1 MVVYRHQA
9 VGVHQCDW
17 VSSRSD
23 LRERTRASRE
33 LGWQPKY
40 NFEFVLDLLDAGE
53 EPRSPLARA
62 IGSKGYHA
70 GLFADGTYPIE

>member
-1 MVVYRHQA
+1 MCIDIKPSAFTNAIGSVLDRIYVN
-9 VGVHQCDW
+9 
-17 VSSRSD
+17 
-23 LRERTRASRE
+23 ERARRE